1 MNFLPIAEREL
12 RVAARKRAT
21 FWIRLSAALL
31 TLIIAAAMLVIFS
44 NAGAPTP
51 NKGQVLFLILA
62 WMAFAYAFAAGVFL
76 TADSLSEEKREGTLG
91 LLFLTD
97 LRGYDVVLGKL
108 AATSLHAVY
117 GVVAAFPV
125 LAISLMLGGLLAS
138 QFWAGLLAILNMLF
152 VSLAVGMLASTF
164 AREALPAMNIT
175 VALLSALV
183 GLPYL
188 IDAGLADWNGTKFA
202 IQTGVVATLHPLLI
216 VTAGIRGSYWSSL
229 LLSHAAGWL
238 CLALAAWR
246 VRRHW
251 QEQPVKIKTAKTRSV
266 ARSTDEAQRRSD
278 EPIVWLASR
287 SKRFRLWILLP
298 VFGATT
304 MISLLL
310 VDTRPVLMTIALGLA
325 NFLGLLLFLW
335 MTAHATR
342 FFGDGVRTGAFELI
356 LCTPMPPSEIVRGQW
371 IAYMRTFAVPLMFLI
386 AVEQILTSIQW
397 AGSGIAANAYAIA
410 SQINSAVTSITTAGA
425 LGSFGMWMGLRSRR
439 PHMAVIKTFVLVFI
453 LPAIAISIV
462 QMILMITVSFTGLV
476 GRQVLGPAITCLL
489 WVLKDAAFILWA
501 RHNLYRHFREGVA
514 GINLTRPVFQ
524 PLEAIRPGPACAGQ
538 T

>member
-21 FWIRLSAALL
+21 FWIRMSAALL
-31 TLIIAAAMLVIFS
+31 TLVIAAGMLLIFS
-44 NAGAPTP
+44 NVGGPMP

-117 GVVAAFPV
+117 GVVAGFPV

-138 QFWAGLLAILNMLF
+138 EFWTGLLAILNMLF

-164 AREALPAMNIT
+164 TREALPAMNIT
-175 VALLSALV
+175 VAFLSALV

-188 IDAGLADWNGTKFA
+188 LDAALAYWNGTKFA
-202 IQTGVVATLHPLLI
+202 IQSSVAATLHPFLI
-216 VTAGIRGSYWSSL
+216 VTAGVRGSYWVSL
-229 LLSHAAGWL
+229 LLSHTAGWL

-251 QEQPVKIKTAKTRSV
+251 QEQPVKIKAAKTQCV
-266 ARSTDEAQRRSD
+266 VRSTHEADRRSD

-287 SKRFRLWILLP
+287 SRRFRLWILLP
-298 VFGATT
+298 VFVGVAL
-304 MISLLL
+304 ISLL
-310 VDTRPVLMTIALGLA
+310 VDAGPVAMAITTGIA
-325 NFLGLLLFLW
+325 NVVGLLLFLW

-342 FFGDGVRTGAFELI
+342 FFVDGVRNGAFELI

-371 IAYMRTFAVPLMFLI
+371 IAYMRTFAVPLIFLI
-386 AVEQILTSIQW
+386 AAEQILASMQW
-397 AGSGIAANAYAIA
+397 VGSGVAMHAYAIA
-410 SQINSAVTSITTAGA
+410 SQVNSAVTSITTAGA
-425 LGSFGMWMGLRSRR
+425 IGWFGMWMGLRSRKQ
-439 PHMAVIKTFVLVFI
+439 HMAVIKTFVFVFI
-453 LPAIAISIV
+453 LPAVAIGIV
-462 QMILMITVSFTGLV
+462 QMILMITFAGFAGT
-476 GRQVLGPAITCLL
+476 GRQALGPTITCIL
-489 WVLKDAAFILWA
+489 WVMKDAAFILWA
-501 RHNLYRHFREGVA
+501 RRNLYWHFREGVA
-514 GINLTRPVFQ
+514 GINVSRPVFQ
-524 PLEAIRPGPACAGQ
+524 PLEAIRPGAACADQ

>member
-12 RVAARKRAT
+12 RVAARKRST
-21 FWIRLSAALL
+21 FWIRLYAALL
-31 TLIIAAAMLVIFS
+31 TLIIAAAMLFIFS
-44 NAGAPTP
+44 KAGGPMP
-51 NKGQVLFLILA
+51 NKGQILFLILA

-117 GVVAAFPV
+117 GVVAIFPI

-138 QFWAGLLAILNMLF
+138 AFWTALLAILNMLF
-152 VSLAVGMLASTF
+152 VSLAAGMLASTF
-164 AREALPAMNIT
+164 ARDALPAMNIT

-188 IDAGLADWNGTKFA
+188 VDAGMAYWNGTKFA
-202 IQTGVVATLHPLLI
+202 VQTGAAATLHPFLI
-216 VTAGIRGSYWSSL
+216 VTVGIRGSYWLSL
-229 LLSHAAGWL
+229 LLSHAAGWF
-238 CLALAAWR
+238 CLALAACR
-246 VRRHW
+246 VPRHW
-251 QEQPVKIKTAKTRSV
+251 QEQPVRIKTAKTGSA
-266 ARSTDEAQRRSD
+266 ARSAGEAERRSD
-278 EPIVWLASR
+278 EPIIWLASR

-298 VFGATT
+298 VFGAATL
-304 MISLLL
+304 ISLL
-310 VDTRPVLMTIALGLA
+310 VDTGPASMTIVLGIA
-325 NFLGLLLFLW
+325 NFIGLLLFLW

-356 LCTPMPPSEIVRGQW
+356 LCTPLPPAAIVRGQW

-386 AVEQILTSIQW
+386 AVEQILTSMQW
-397 AGSGIAANAYAIA
+397 AGSGIAENAYAIA
-410 SQINSAVTSITTAGA
+410 SQINSAVTSITTAAA
-425 LGSFGMWMGLRSRR
+425 LGWFGMWMGLRSRK

-453 LPAIAISIV
+453 VPGIAIGIV
-462 QMILMITVSFTGLV
+462 QMILMIAVSFTGLV
-476 GRQVLGPAITCLL
+476 GREVLGPAITCVL
-489 WVLKDAAFILWA
+489 WVIKDAAFILWA
-501 RHNLYRHFREGVA
+501 RRKLYRHFREGVA
-514 GINLTRPVFQ
+514 GIDSPRRVFK
-524 PLEAIRPGPACAGQ
+524 PLEAIRSFGRADY